1 MPSDPTAEQ
10 VELRRKGRQRLIGAV
25 ALALVAVVFVPMLLD
40 PEPRRERVEPL
51 LAIPPK
57 EGAPPLPA
65 VARVAEPVAAPEPA
79 KAATPQAPSPAV
91 PAAPSKHA
99 PARKTVEPKASE
111 FKAPATRPASEKPVA
126 SPVPP
131 AAEARRLRRPG
142 RRLQGRGEARA
153 GPRQGRGRAPGPLH
167 GADRR
172 RLRGAHAASRG
183 AVPDAGGGGQGRGPA
198 EGRRAR
204 RPRGAAPV
212 RGLRP
217 RPPAPM
223 SREPGGPQARAK
235 RLHYRGVTSP
245 GLKDA

>member
-79 KAATPQAPSPAV
+79 KAATPQAPSPAF
-91 PAAPSKHA
+91 PAAPSNTA

-126 SPVPP
+126 GPVPP
-131 AAEARRLRRPG
+131 LPKLEGFAVQVGAFKEEAKLAHARDKVAAARLAHYTERIEGASGELTRL
-142 RRLQGRGEARA
+142 RA
-153 GPRQGRGRAPGPLH
+153 GPFPTREA
-167 GADRR
+167 ADRAAAQ
-172 RLRGAHAASRG
+172 LKGAGLDVRV
-183 AVPDAGGGGQGRGPA
+183 VPLP
-198 EGRRAR
+198 
-204 RPRGAAPV
+204 
-212 RGLRP
+212 
-217 RPPAPM
+217 
-223 SREPGGPQARAK
+223 
-235 RLHYRGVTSP
+235 
-245 GLKDA
+245 